1 MKEYVVG
8 RVEDIAEGKGM
19 AVKAGQRIIA
29 VFRIKDEFYA
39 VHNTCPH
46 KGCALCNSEV
56 VPDKL
61 MIRCPWHL
69 WNWRL
74 DTGELEPDPRQK
86 LKCYDIKVVDG
97 EVVLSV

>member
-1 MKEYVVG
+1 MKEYVIG
-8 RVEDIAEGKGM
+8 PIEDIPDGKGI
-19 AVKAGQRIIA
+19 AVKAGKRIIA
-29 VFRIKDEFYA
+29 VFRLKDELYA
-39 VHNTCPH
+39 VNNRCPH
-46 KGCALCNSEV
+46 KGCSLRDSEV

-74 DTGELEPDPRQK
+74 DTGELEPDPRIK